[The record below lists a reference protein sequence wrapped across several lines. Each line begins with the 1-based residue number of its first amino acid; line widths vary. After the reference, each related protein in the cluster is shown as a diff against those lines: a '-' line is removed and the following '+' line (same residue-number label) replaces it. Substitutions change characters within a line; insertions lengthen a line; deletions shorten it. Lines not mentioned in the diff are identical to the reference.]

1 MNLHIA
7 FSGGRTSAYMTKWM
21 LENRSDRYDN
31 IKVVFANTGQEHEK
45 TLEFVQKCSDKFGF
59 DVVWVEA
66 LVLSNKKGVGT
77 RHKIVNFQTASR
89 NGEPFEAV
97 IKKFGIPNQTWQFCS
112 RELKQ
117 AAVRSYLRS
126 IGWLKRDY
134 VSALGIR
141 YDEVHRVSSNMV
153 KDRLIYPLIDDIKVD
168 KAFIRNFWFN
178 QDFDLDIKEHYGN
191 CVWCWKKSKRKLL
204 TLAKEDPSIFDFP
217 KKMEELYGYVGLEEE
232 PRVFFRNRTS
242 TIKLIEESK
251 NHFVEFS
258 EKPVQ
263 INIFDD
269 YLDAPGGC
277 SESCDGFNETRP

>member
-7 FSGGRTSAYMTKWM
+7 FSGGRTSAFMTKWL
-21 LENRSDRYDN
+21 LENKAKEYDQVK
-31 IKVVFANTGQEHEK
+31 IVFANTGQEHEK
-45 TLEFVQKCSDKFGF
+45 TLEFVQKCSENFGF
-59 DVVWVEA
+59 NVVWVEA
-66 LVLSNKKGVGT
+66 LVPSNEKGVGT
-77 RHKIVNFQTASR
+77 SHKIVNFETASR

-126 IGWLKRDY
+126 VGWKKKDY
-134 VSALGIR
+134 VTALGIR
-141 YDEVHRVSSNMV
+141 HDEAHRVSSNMV
-153 KDRLIYPLIDDIKVD
+153 RDRLIYPLIEWVKVD
-168 KAFIRNFWFN
+168 KEFIRNFWFK
-178 QDFDLDIKEHYGN
+178 QSFDLDIKEHYGN

-217 KKMEELYGYVGLEEE
+217 KKMEELYGDVGLEED
-232 PRVFFRNRTS
+232 PRVFFRGRTS
-242 TIKLIEESK
+242 TNQIIEESK

-277 SESCDGFNETRP
+277 SESCDGFN